1 MNRSVIGK
9 SYNWIRECISES
21 QRENERYF
29 KPDSTIEIDESHNY
43 RDSEKK
49 YTGIRTLPRKKS
61 IVITY
66 GFASYKRLERYG

>member
-49 YTGIRTLPRKKS
+49 YADIRIL
-61 IVITY
+61 
-66 GFASYKRLERYG
+66 